1 MLQTSNFNERP
12 KHRLETIMLF
22 TKKSDLKNHLSAKH
36 STFVHKV
43 IAKPIHAQPAATD
56 PQKTMSP
63 ERDQQQQ
70 QPRT

>member
-1 MLQTSNFNERP
+1 
-12 KHRLETIMLF
+12 MLF
-22 TKKSDLKNHLSAKH
+22 TKKSDLRNHLSAKH